1 MIGAIS
7 GLGTAAFFNPYS
19 CGLGRSAQT
28 QAAQRPETLW
38 AARRSSPE
46 APVEP
51 VRPVKAVTP
60 QDSQPRLLPNSLP
73 SLREGADPAELA
85 VRMRIQYADPSQAA
99 QADEAEQAEGADAAL
114 GAEDVRKV
122 AEEAECQTCARRKYQ
137 DGSDDPGVS
146 FKTPTSID
154 PSQAASAVR
163 GHEMEHVVRE
173 QSKAQ
178 REDRKVVSQSVNYHT
193 AICPEC
199 GRVYV
204 SGGTTRTVTAA
215 DNGQPDPARSAQE
228 DRQDA
233 QGIFAAA

>member
-7 GLGTAAFFNPYS
+7 GFGSAALFNPYS
-19 CGLGRSAQT
+19 YGLNRSAQAQSPQ
-28 QAAQRPETLW
+28 QAGSLW
-38 AARRSSPE
+38 ATRRSSPE

-51 VRPVKAVTP
+51 VRPVKAVAP

-73 SLREGADPAELA
+73 SLREGADPTEMA
-85 VRMRIQYADPSQAA
+85 VRMRIQYADPADGSQTDGVDGA
-99 QADEAEQAEGADAAL
+99 EASL
-114 GAEDVRKV
+114 GAEDVRAV
-122 AEEAECQTCARRKYQ
+122 AEEAECQTCAKRKYQ

-146 FKTPTSID
+146 FKTPTNID

-173 QSKAQ
+173 QSKARQ
-178 REDRKVVSQSVNYHT
+178 QDRKVVSQSVTYHT

-199 GRVYV
+199 GKVYI

-215 DNGQPDPARSAQE
+215 NDQPDAARSQQE
-228 DRQDA
+228 DRQGA
-233 QGIFAAA
+233 QGFFAAA